1 MQNSFVKKHIKHVK
15 YLPNITV
22 IDILKILISSQ
33 QRDFIQFLLKKFN
46 NIEWLTPIPG

>member
-1 MQNSFVKKHIKHVK
+1 MQNPFVKKHIKYVK

-33 QRDFIQFLLKKFN
+33 QRDFIHFLLKN
-46 NIEWLTPIPG
+46 LIILNG